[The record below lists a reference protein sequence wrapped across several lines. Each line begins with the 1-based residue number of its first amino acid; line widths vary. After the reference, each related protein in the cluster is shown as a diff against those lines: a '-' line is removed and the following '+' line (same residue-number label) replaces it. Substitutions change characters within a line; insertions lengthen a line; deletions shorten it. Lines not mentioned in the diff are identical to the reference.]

1 MSAIASLTLLHR
13 GDVPEL
19 ARLARTSPAAFRG
32 YLAEHGRGLATSYDW
47 SGYCMLHVLTYLD
60 DRDVDLESAEFD
72 AEAVAISET
81 YGLISL
87 ITSGNEELLR
97 QLDPAGHVA
106 AELADHF
113 TEMGLEFE
121 ESGQAG
127 LDGLTLLHDSVAR
140 LGEDEVLLLH
150 IG

>member
-1 MSAIASLTLLHR
+1 M
-13 GDVPEL
+13 PEL
-19 ARLARTSPAAFRG
+19 ARLARTSPAEFCG
-32 YLAEHGRGLATSYDW
+32 YLTEHGRELATRYDW
-47 SGYCMLHVLTYLD
+47 SGYCMLRVLTYLE
-60 DRDVDLESAEFD
+60 DRDVDLESAEFA
-72 AEAVAISET
+72 AEAVAISEA

-87 ITSGNEELLR
+87 ITTGNEELLR

-127 LDGLTLLHDSVAR
+127 LDGLALLHDSLAG